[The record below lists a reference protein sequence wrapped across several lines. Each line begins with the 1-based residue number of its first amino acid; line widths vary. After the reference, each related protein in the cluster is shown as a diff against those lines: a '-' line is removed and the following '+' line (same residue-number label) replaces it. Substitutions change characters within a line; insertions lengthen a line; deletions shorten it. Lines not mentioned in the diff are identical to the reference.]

1 MTLLKARSRRD
12 RASRNTLTS
21 EHGLRSRHEAQART
35 PSNFE
40 DDRSV
45 ELVAARERQKLTG
58 ERERGIAYGEYR
70 SALILSHGRE
80 TAAIPAETP
89 TIFVRACNT
98 TFGASSHVKHGH
110 GR

>member
-1 MTLLKARSRRD
+1 MTLLKARLRRSCLSKHPNKQT
-12 RASRNTLTS
+12 RAT
-21 EHGLRSRHEAQART
+21 SRHEAQART

-45 ELVAARERQKLTG
+45 ELVAARERQKQKLTG
-58 ERERGIAYGEYR
+58 EREPGIAFGEYR
-70 SALILSHGRE
+70 SALILSRGRE
-80 TAAIPAETP
+80 TKTP

-98 TFGASSHVKHGH
+98 MFGASSHVKHGH